1 MPKIPKGKVQILVYV
16 SEEVANKLHE
26 YIRRKYPRSTHGALS
41 SEVQKA
47 IEHWLSEVGSATME
61 GDPNTHAHTDS
72 GVSRVD
78 AIIKWLRDKGYV
90 NQFTVRDWEIACIYT
105 VGSDKRTIDKYFKL
119 AERLGRIKHVVGSV
133 WRMM

>member
-61 GDPNTHAHTDS
+61 GIQTHTNTQ
-72 GVSRVD
+72 
-78 AIIKWLRDKGYV
+78 IP
-90 NQFTVRDWEIACIYT
+90 EC
-105 VGSDKRTIDKYFKL
+105 
-119 AERLGRIKHVVGSV
+119 LGL
-133 WRMM
+133 MQL